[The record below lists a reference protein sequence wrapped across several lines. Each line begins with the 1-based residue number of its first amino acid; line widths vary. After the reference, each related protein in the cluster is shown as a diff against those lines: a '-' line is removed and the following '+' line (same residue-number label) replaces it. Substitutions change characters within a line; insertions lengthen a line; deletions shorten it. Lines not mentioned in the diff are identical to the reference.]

1 MKDNEFKTLDQL
13 EAELETAKKQYED
26 AQKSVTK
33 KKAEE
38 ADRKKAELALVKEK
52 RRMEIE
58 DTEKKL
64 NELYTAYLKDYGSIE
79 WRMSNSEDDD
89 SLLSYLLRHHLFF

>member
-13 EAELETAKKQYED
+13 EAELEAAKKQYED

-64 NELYTAYLKDYGSIE
+64 NELYAAYLKDYGSIE
-79 WRMSNSEDDD
+79 WRMSNSADDD
-89 SLLSYLLRHHLFF
+89 DLLSHLLRHHLFF

>member
-13 EAELETAKKQYED
+13 EAELEAAKKQYED

-38 ADRKKAELALVKEK
+38 ADRKKAELALMKEK

-64 NELYTAYLKDYGSIE
+64 KELYTAYLKDYGSIE

-89 SLLSYLLRHHLFF
+89 GLLSHLLRHHLFF

>member
-13 EAELETAKKQYED
+13 EAELEAAKKQYED

-38 ADRKKAELALVKEK
+38 ADRKKAELALMKEK

-89 SLLSYLLRHHLFF
+89 GLLSHLLRHHLFF

>member
-13 EAELETAKKQYED
+13 EAEFEVAKKQYED
-26 AQKSVTK
+26 AQKSLNK

-38 ADRKKAELALVKEK
+38 ADRRKAELALMKEK

-64 NELYTAYLKDYGSIE
+64 NELCTAYLKDYGSIE

-89 SLLSYLLRHHLFF
+89 GLLSHLLRHHLFF

>member
-13 EAELETAKKQYED
+13 EAELEAAKKQYED

-38 ADRKKAELALVKEK
+38 ADRKKAELDAEK
-52 RRMEIE
+52 NKRKKEIE
-58 DTEKKL
+58 EAKNHYCALIKQ
-64 NELYTAYLKDYGSIE
+64 YIADYGSYTYE
-79 WRMSNSEDDD
+79 SEDDD
-89 SLLSYLLRHHLFF
+89 NFNFLFGSKPWRFFL